1 MLDLCRISL
10 DNKDKNER
18 ERERER
24 RKKVFSRAILDD
36 IHRQTLHST
45 LKRFLH
51 NNKIQRSR
59 NDKKIARLSLVSHR
73 LRTLTSTLIARR
85 KLGQFSLS
93 LCFPTSRK
101 RNETI
106 TRFEA
111 RNSFVL
117 AFSMHFLIARSIF
130 SFYPVF
136 LFSFLFFSPPRS
148 SPGIQSNF
156 HPRVKIKREN

>member
-93 LCFPTSRK
+93 LSLSLCFPTSRK
-101 RNETI
+101 RNEAI

-136 LFSFLFFSPPRS
+136 LFSFLFFFPSPLLAGDPIQLS
-148 SPGIQSNF
+148 SS
-156 HPRVKIKREN
+156 REN

>member
-1 MLDLCRISL
+1 M
-10 DNKDKNER
+10 R
-18 ERERER
+18 EREREG
-24 RKKVFSRAILDD
+24 KKVFSRAILDD

-93 LCFPTSRK
+93 LSLSLFSNVEEKKRGDNALRSEKLLRSR
-101 RNETI
+101 I
-106 TRFEA
+106 FDA
-111 RNSFVL
+111 LSYCAFDLFVL
-117 AFSMHFLIARSIF
+117 SRFPFFF
-130 SFYPVF
+130 SF
-136 LFSFLFFSPPRS
+136 FFPSPLLAADPIQLS
-148 SPGIQSNF
+148 SS
-156 HPRVKIKREN
+156 REN

>member
-10 DNKDKNER
+10 DNKDKN

-36 IHRQTLHST
+36 IHRQTLHS

-93 LCFPTSRK
+93 LSLSFPTSRK
-101 RNETI
+101 RNEAI

-136 LFSFLFFSPPRS
+136 LFSFLFFFPPRS
-148 SPGIQSNF
+148 SPRIQSNF